1 LRKEIE
7 LIGLWKSYSE
17 AFHVEYPKL
26 EKMAKI
32 YDIEKWLQDSKQK
45 ANLWINEANND
56 TENDQNI
63 QVDKSDLNKIT
74 SDFDNKV
81 CSTYGYSSLRNKRLN
96 NT

>member
-1 LRKEIE
+1 MILKND
-7 LIGLWKSYSE
+7 Y
-17 AFHVEYPKL
+17 
-26 EKMAKI
+26 KI
-32 YDIEKWLQDSKQK
+32 VNKKQFFFV
-45 ANLWINEANND
+45 NWINEANND